1 MNHHKVN
8 THMELPQ
15 ALQVKRYGTAGTPQ
29 TPSRLRSPTS
39 PRGPDTLIADSL
51 RCACRVG
58 ILCLPSFARN

>member
-39 PRGPDTLIADSL
+39 PGT
-51 RCACRVG
+51 
-58 ILCLPSFARN
+58 